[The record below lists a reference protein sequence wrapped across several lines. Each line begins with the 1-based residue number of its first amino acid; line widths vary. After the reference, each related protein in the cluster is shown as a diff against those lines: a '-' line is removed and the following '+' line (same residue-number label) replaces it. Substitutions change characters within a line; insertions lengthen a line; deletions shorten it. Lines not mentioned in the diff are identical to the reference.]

1 MSFEL
6 TEKEARQYSPLTM
19 AFLGDCVYEL
29 MVRSAIVEAGS
40 TPVGNLHSA
49 KIKLVC
55 AGFQARAAEQL
66 MEILTEEEEAVFR
79 RGKNATGNTVPHNA
93 TRSDYCKATGLEAL
107 FGYLQLTGNT
117 QRLETLFSAIWEM
130 REELLLQ
137 TKENKK

>member
-1 MSFEL
+1 MKLEL

-49 KIKLVC
+49 KIRLVC

-66 MEILTEEEEAVFR
+66 MEVLTDEEAAVFR

-93 TRSDYCKATGLEAL
+93 SRSDYCKATGLEAL

-117 QRLETLFSAIWEM
+117 QRMEALFSIIWNM

-137 TKENKK
+137 TKNKE